1 MHYAGCVYRFL
12 LTLKQFLQ
20 SYNKSAQSNLG
31 RGPRAALSDT
41 GRFDNE
47 GESGRRKTESLLR
60 RTSLCRYCELSQH
73 M

>member
-1 MHYAGCVYRFL
+1 MILQTPML
-12 LTLKQFLQ
+12 L
-20 SYNKSAQSNLG
+20 SSNRGMLTHTTTSLRKVIWEEG
-31 RGPRAALSDT
+31 RVAALSDT

-60 RTSLCRYCELSQH
+60 RTSLYCYCELSQH